1 VRERAR
7 QSASA
12 KLGRLACALLCLAGG
27 QALAQVEGAPR
38 IVDGATLEVAGQRFR
53 LQGVRAPVL
62 DQVCQRVG
70 KPYPCGKVAR
80 AALWDLVGGRDVICT
95 PVADA
100 DGTDEAVPATCTAGG
115 SSLGEG
121 MVESGWALADRDAG
135 DPYGPLEEAARQ
147 AGRGLWR
154 SEVELP
160 EAGGTTR

>member
-12 KLGRLACALLCLAGG
+12 KLGRLACALLCLAAGP
-27 QALAQVEGAPR
+27 ALAQVEGTPR
-38 IVDGATLEVAGQRFR
+38 IVDGQTLEVTGQRFR
-53 LQGVRAPVL
+53 LQGIRAPAL
-62 DQVCQRVG
+62 DQVCQRMG

-95 PVADA
+95 PVPAA
-100 DGTDEAVPATCTAGG
+100 GGTGEAAPATCTAGG

-121 MVESGWALADRDAG
+121 MVESGWALADPGAG
-135 DPYGPLEEAARQ
+135 DPYGAFAEAARQ

-154 SEVELP
+154 SEFELP
-160 EAGGTTR
+160 EAGSTTE